1 MERGRPNRHINSVK
15 TGDIIR
21 KAVDLIFI
29 EKNISR
35 KLLDRHL
42 KNVE

>member
-1 MERGRPNRHINSVK
+1 MERGRPNGHIDSVK
-15 TGDIIR
+15 IRDIIR